1 MASWVG
7 ANVRSAAR
15 SIHRWGTQPVTLD
28 PALAAGLI
36 LAGLAGAGL
45 GILVVLA
52 IVVEPRNRRL
62 ASYAESLL
70 SAPGAPRSSPGKG
83 RLPVAVER
91 LADRLGAVE
100 HIATTDQLTGVL
112 NRQASLRQ
120 LAGELDRSSRY
131 DRPVTVALA
140 DIDHFKRVNDTY
152 GHAAGDIVLRHV
164 AQLMRGDLRANDVIG
179 RYGGE
184 EFLIVLAETGIED
197 AAVVTEKLR
206 RLVGRSPVRLPDGE
220 ELAVTISLG
229 VAAGSGQGLRLD
241 TMTRDADTALYA
253 AKSLGRD
260 QIYLFK
266 ELDDER
272 SIHRAP
278 LTSAARDEAVSVGRR
293 AADAAEDRLTEIL
306 APRDG
311 WSGKPSQLIAEM
323 SVRLA
328 VGVGL
333 ADAEIRRIRT
343 ASLLHDVGKIA
354 IPTDLLSKPS
364 ELSGAEWRTVM
375 EHPKVGQIVLEQA
388 GAMRDAATIALHHH
402 EWYNGAGYPH
412 GLAGADIPIGARIVA
427 IADAY
432 EAMIAAR
439 PYKRARS
446 HEEALAELE
455 RCAGTQF
462 DPDLVEL
469 FVSQMS
475 EASRPGAL
483 HQPATGTNG

>member
-1 MASWVG
+1 M
-7 ANVRSAAR
+7 
-15 SIHRWGTQPVTLD
+15 TLD
-28 PALAAGLI
+28 PALAAGLF

-52 IVVEPRNRRL
+52 VVVAPRNRRL
-62 ASYAESLL
+62 AVYAESLL
-70 SAPGAPRSSPGKG
+70 SAPDAPRCSPGKG
-83 RLPVAVER
+83 RLPIAVER

-100 HIATTDQLTGVL
+100 YIATTDQLTGVL

-120 LAGELDRSSRY
+120 LVGELDRSSRY

-164 AQLMRGDLRANDVIG
+164 AQLIRGDLRANDFIG

-184 EFLIVLAETGIED
+184 EFLIVLAETDIED

-278 LTSAARDEAVSVGRR
+278 LTNAARDEAISVGRR

-306 APRDG
+306 SPRDG

-328 VGVGL
+328 AGLGL

-364 ELSGAEWRTVM
+364 ELSSSEWRTVM

-427 IADAY
+427 IADSY
-432 EAMIAAR
+432 EAMIASR

-462 DPDLVEL
+462 DPDLVKL

-475 EASRPGAL
+475 ETSRPVAL
-483 HQPATGTNG
+483 HHPATGTNG